1 MIATILQFLNPLK
14 AVGKQILDYQE
25 IKLNSLSEIERVH
38 ADVKIEQLQSR
49 EAILIGEQKHRFTRL
64 IRPLFAI
71 PFVIYNFKVLVIDK
85 VFKLGTTDT
94 ISPEFWQLQMI
105 IFGAY
110 FLTRPFEKKS

>member
-1 MIATILQFLNPLK
+1 MISTILQFLNPLK
-14 AVGKQILDYQE
+14 AVGDAILKYQE
-25 IKLNSLSEIERVH
+25 IKLNSVSEIERVH
-38 ADVKIEQLQSR
+38 ADERITQLKAR
-49 EAILIGEQKHRFTRL
+49 ETILIGEQKHNFTRL
-64 IRPLFAI
+64 IRPLFAV

-85 VFKLGTTDT
+85 VFKLGTTDA